1 MSRSSILFFLG
12 CLVALSS
19 FSISEA
25 DWTIQ
30 TIAGNGKKG
39 FNGDGGQATEAKLD
53 NPFGV
58 IRGPDGCIWFC
69 EYSGQRIR
77 RIRQDGIIETMAGN
91 GSKGYEGDG
100 GPASKASFNLPH
112 EIRFDKAGNLYV
124 VDMMNH
130 AVRKIDAKTGII
142 STLAGTGR
150 MGYSGDGG
158 PASKAEF
165 KQPHSIQ
172 FGPDGQLYVCDI
184 GNHVIR
190 RIDMQ
195 TGVITTFAGTGKPGV
210 TIDGAAIAGTP
221 INGPRSIDFDRQ
233 GNLWLATREGNQVF
247 KMDLK
252 AGRIHHMA
260 GTGKS
265 GFQGN
270 GGPAKEAMLKGPK
283 GIAIDNDDNVWLAD
297 TESHSVRMIDAKT
310 GNLELVAGTGTLG
323 DGPDGDPLKCN
334 LARLHGIFVDSD
346 GSILIGDSEAH
357 KVRVLRRPSRRP
369 SLGTDKILLVAGG
382 HKNAVDI
389 PATEA
394 LLMEPFGT
402 AFDANH
408 QLWIV
413 EMASGNRLLKVDKAG
428 VLSHVAGRKELGFSG
443 DGGLGLDAQFNGPHN
458 LAIRNDGRVLIADTW
473 NGRIRQV
480 DPKTKLVSSLLGFE
494 VPIDKAKGFGPY
506 CISTDFTG
514 TRLYIADLHRIH
526 RLDLETGKSTVLA
539 GNGEKGIPKDGEMA
553 VNAPLVDPRAV
564 AADRLGNVYLL
575 ERGGNALR
583 VVRSDGTITTVV
595 NATGKKGTETS
606 VLEPALNAMMNGPKH
621 LCIDS
626 MNRVLI
632 ADAENHLVRRY
643 DPSDGT
649 LCRIAG
655 TGTSGRDGV
664 GGRPLDC
671 QLSRPHGVTVHP
683 KSGELYITDSYNNR
697 ILKIAEQP

>member
-1 MSRSSILFFLG
+1 MSRSALPFLLG
-12 CLVALSS
+12 CLLALSS
-19 FSISEA
+19 FSISYA
-25 DWTIQ
+25 DWTIH
-30 TIAGNGKKG
+30 TIAGNGKRG
-39 FNGDGGQATEAKLD
+39 FSGDGGLATQAQLD

-77 RIRQDGIIETMAGN
+77 RIRQDGDIETMAGN
-91 GSKGYEGDG
+91 GSKGYAGDG
-100 GPASKASFNLPH
+100 GPALNASFNLPH

-130 AVRKIDAKTGII
+130 AVRRIDVKTGII

-158 PASKAEF
+158 LASKAEF

-190 RIDMQ
+190 RIDV
-195 TGVITTFAGTGKPGV
+195 TTNVITTFAGTGKAGA
-210 TIDGAAIAGTP
+210 TIDGSLITGTP
-221 INGPRSIDFDRQ
+221 LNGPRSIDFDRH

-260 GTGKS
+260 GNGKS

-283 GIAIDNDDNVWLAD
+283 GIALDSDDNVWLAD
-297 TESHSVRMIDAKT
+297 TESHSVRMINAKT
-310 GNLELVAGTGTLG
+310 GNLELIAGTGILG

-334 LARLHGIFVDSD
+334 LARLHGIFVEAD

-357 KVRVLRRPSRRP
+357 KVRVLRRK
-369 SLGTDKILLVAGG
+369 SLDAERVYLVAGG
-382 HKNAVDI
+382 QKNAVDI

-402 AFDANH
+402 AFDATH

-413 EMASGNRLLKVDKAG
+413 EMAAGNRLLKVDETG
-428 VLSHVAGRKELGFSG
+428 MLSHVAGRKELGFSG
-443 DGGLGLDAQFNGPHN
+443 DGGPGLDAQFNGPHN
-458 LAIRNDGRVLIADTW
+458 LAIRKDGRVLLADTW

-480 DPKTKLVSSLLGFE
+480 DPKTKLISSLVGFE
-494 VPIDKAKGFGPY
+494 VPIDMAKGFGPY
-506 CISTDFTG
+506 CISTDITG
-514 TRLYIADLHRIH
+514 TQLYIADLHRIH
-526 RLDLETGKSTVLA
+526 RLDLDTGTSTVVA
-539 GNGEKGIPKDGEMA
+539 GNGEKGIPKDGSIA

-564 AADRLGNVYLL
+564 AADRLGNVYIL
-575 ERGGNALR
+575 ERGGNSLR

-595 NATGKKGTETS
+595 NASGKKGTETS
-606 VLEPALNAMMNGPKH
+606 VREPGLTAMMNGPKH

-626 MNRVLI
+626 LNRVII

-649 LCRIAG
+649 LCRVAG
-655 TGTSGRDGV
+655 TGISGRDGV
-664 GGRPLDC
+664 GERPMDC

-683 KSGELYITDSYNNR
+683 QTGELFITDSYNNR
-697 ILKIAEQP
+697 ILKISEKP